1 MGVISSQ
8 HRTAIETLGVYRCC
22 LVQLPIFVFW
32 TRMGHKPPGL
42 GGLFKLGGYSNWG
55 PPGLGAFLNW
65 GPPGLGPFRALGAY
79 SNWGPPGLGAFLN
92 WGPPG
97 LGPLFK
103 LGASGPDAPFKR
115 ESFHFGEK
123 RNSKK
128 ILNFFLSRAG
138 PLKRESAAC
147 FALPQNGGFSVF
159 HGPCWGRFC

>member
-1 MGVISSQ
+1 MK
-8 HRTAIETLGVYRCC
+8 
-22 LVQLPIFVFW
+22 F
-32 TRMGHKPPGL
+32 
-42 GGLFKLGGYSNWG
+42 GGYIQPASNSDRNPGCLSLLPGTAAHFCFVDSYGTQASG
-55 PPGLGAFLNW
+55 PW
-65 GPPGLGPFRALGAY
+65 TFRALGAY

-103 LGASGPDAPFKR
+103 LGTSGPDTPFKR

-128 ILNFFLSRAG
+128 ILNFLLSRAG

-147 FALPQNGGFSVF
+147 FALPQNGAFSVF

>member
-42 GGLFKLGGYSNWG
+42 GGLFKLGG
-55 PPGLGAFLNW
+55 
-65 GPPGLGPFRALGAY
+65 Y

>member
-8 HRTAIETLGVYRCC
+8 HRTAIETLGVYHCC
-22 LVQLPIFVFW
+22 LVQPPIFVLW

-42 GGLFKLGGYSNWG
+42 GGLFKLGC
-55 PPGLGAFLNW
+55 
-65 GPPGLGPFRALGAY
+65 Y

-115 ESFHFGEK
+115 ESFHFGK
-123 RNSKK
+123 KTNSKK

-147 FALPQNGGFSVF
+147 FALPQNGAFSVF

>member
-22 LVQLPIFVFW
+22 LVQLPIFVLW

-42 GGLFKLGGYSNWG
+42 GGLFKLGG
-55 PPGLGAFLNW
+55 
-65 GPPGLGPFRALGAY
+65 Y